1 MGINRQPSIIEST
14 VYWFVNGE
22 FVYAEHNTMC
32 NIGLNETR
40 NMIADQTYVN
50 NNASTNAFR
59 YINIGTGSGGGA
71 SSTNLTTLFD
81 CQVGTFAEVSGVVG
95 NWTLTY
101 TWTAGAFSGETIT
114 EAGVS
119 DIALSDGSA
128 IILNYQDFTGITLQ
142 STDSLQV
149 QFMFQVS

>member
-1 MGINRQPSIIEST
+1 
-14 VYWFVNGE
+14 
-22 FVYAEHNTMC
+22 
-32 NIGLNETR
+32 
-40 NMIADQTYVN
+40 MIADQTYVN